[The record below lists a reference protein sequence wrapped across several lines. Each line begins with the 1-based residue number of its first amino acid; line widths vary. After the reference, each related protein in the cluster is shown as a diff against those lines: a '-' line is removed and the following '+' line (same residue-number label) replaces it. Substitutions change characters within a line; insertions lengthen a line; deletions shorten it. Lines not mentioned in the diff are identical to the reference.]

1 MIENKIIMKALE
13 ISTDSRT
20 IEKNSIYIPLV
31 GEKFDGHDFIPESLE
46 KGAVKVFSQIPYEK
60 LLEKFTNNLKDKKN
74 IEILET
80 NKEKIEEVEN
90 TLKKYQ
96 DLARN
101 YKREINPLT
110 IAITGSNGKTT
121 VKEMLASI
129 LKTKYKIHYSEA
141 NFNNEIGVPKTI
153 LSMPEDTEIL
163 ILEMG
168 MRGLGQIEDL
178 SAIAEPNI
186 CIITNIGTAHI
197 ELLGS
202 QENIRKAKLEIIKYA
217 REYKQGNYSKDQE
230 KLLLVDTKHFE
241 KLNSDKNFKEVFQKI
256 KCIPF
261 NNSEKISLNM
271 LSNDGI
277 NSSANAA
284 IKVSELLGI
293 GRDYSKKIL
302 ENLAPIKGRG
312 QVYIDANSNIYI
324 DESYNASPET
334 LLLGVNALCKE
345 FPESNKL
352 IISAEIL
359 ENDPDLVNNAYIAI
373 EKISEDKEK
382 NLEFLNLSGKSNEE
396 KNKIFLDK
404 LNLETITNLK
414 EISYQELK
422 KLFTNNSVA
431 KIIYLKASR
440 AAKLEKLLQ
449 S

>member
-20 IEKNSIYIPLV
+20 IKENSIYIPLV
-31 GEKFDGHDFIPESLE
+31 GKKFDGHDFIPDCLE
-46 KGAVKVFSQIPYEK
+46 KGAAKVFSQITYK
-60 LLEKFTNNLKDKKN
+60 DLLEKFTQSSKDKKI
-74 IEILET
+74 IEILES

-129 LKTKYKIHYSEA
+129 LKTKYRIHYSEA

-153 LSMPEDTEIL
+153 LAMPEGTEIL

-168 MRGLGQIEDL
+168 MRGLGQIEEL

-186 CIITNIGTAHI
+186 CVITNIGTAHI

-217 REYKQGNYSKDQE
+217 EDYRKGNFSQDLK
-230 KLLLVDTKHFE
+230 KFLLVDTKHFE
-241 KLNSDKNFKEVFQKI
+241 KLNSDSNFKELIDSINCDSFD
-256 KCIPF
+256 
-261 NNSEKISLNM
+261 NSEKISLNM

-284 IKVSELLGI
+284 IKVAELLGI
-293 GRDYSKKIL
+293 DKESSKNIL
-302 ENLAPIKGRG
+302 ESFSPIKGRG
-312 QVYIDANSNIYI
+312 QVYLDSENNIYI

-334 LLLGVNALCKE
+334 LKLGVEALCKE
-345 FPESNKL
+345 FPNLNKL
-352 IISAEIL
+352 IVTAEIL
-359 ENDPDLVNNAYIAI
+359 ENDPELINAACKEIEAIA
-373 EKISEDKEK
+373 K
-382 NLEFLNLSGKSNEE
+382 NTENRLEFLNLSGKIEE
-396 KNKIFLDK
+396 KKDIFLDHLK
-404 LNLETITNLK
+404 LKTISGLK
-414 EISYQELK
+414 EITYRNLLAMFLEKSI
-422 KLFTNNSVA
+422 N
-431 KIIYLKASR
+431 KIIYIKASR
-440 AAKLEKLLQ
+440 AAQLEKLIL